1 MNSIYLSGDQ
11 FILVSCLVS
20 IGFTA
25 CLSSVLVTTRFY
37 RRLLRQGP
45 SGPRDVY
52 GFALSFGICLGLGV
66 GARVLIGYSS
76 ADLSLPGTL
85 LAGLVGGPLAGL
97 VVGALAG
104 GAAVCHGEW
113 LALPFALGCGAL
125 GGAIGRLP
133 GAAEQTWEYSPYPYM
148 NVVRMWRPRATQA
161 YVPAIVSLV
170 CLGLDVTRTLLTKE
184 FGAENLWSFQP
195 QRSYILAYVWLTTL
209 VTTGIPLKIWN
220 NTRLEMRLK
229 EQEGLAV
236 RARLDALT
244 QQINPHFLFNTL
256 NSISAATR
264 SDPTMARN
272 LIHKLSTIL
281 RRVLDKQKNFVP
293 LAEELEYIHS
303 YLDIEVAR
311 FGTEK
316 LRVVEE
322 IEPAALSA
330 LVPCMVLQ
338 PLVENAVLHAIAPSP
353 SGGTLFVR
361 AHCEQGE
368 VRIQIADDGRGFDPS
383 QLELDGDG
391 TQPLNGQRRRRHGIG
406 LANVHQRLRM
416 AYGRG
421 LEIDA
426 GRGRGS
432 RFEFRV
438 PFAPN
443 RDLMLDAQERAG

>member
-1 MNSIYLSGDQ
+1 MNQIYLSGDQ
-11 FILVSCLVS
+11 LILVSCLVS

-25 CLSSVLVTTRFY
+25 CLSSLLVTTRFY

-45 SGPRDVY
+45 SGRRDVL
-52 GFALSFGICLGLGV
+52 GFALSLGVCLGLGV
-66 GARVLIGYSS
+66 GARVLIGYQG
-76 ADLSLPGTL
+76 ADISLPGTL
-85 LAGLVGGPLAGL
+85 LAGLVSGPLAGL
-97 VVGALAG
+97 VAGTLAG

-113 LALPFALGCGAL
+113 LGLPFALVCGAV
-125 GGAIGRLP
+125 GGAISRLP

-148 NVVRMWRPRATQA
+148 NVVRMLRARGNQA
-161 YVPAIVSLV
+161 YVPAVISLT
-170 CLGLDVTRTLLTKE
+170 CLGLDVARTLMTQE
-184 FGAENLWSFQP
+184 FGRENLWSFQP
-195 QRSYILAYVWLTTL
+195 QRSYILVQVWLTTL
-209 VTTGIPLKIWN
+209 VTLGVPLKIWN

-272 LIHKLSTIL
+272 LIQKLSTIL

-293 LAEELEYIHS
+293 LSEELDYIHS

-311 FGTEK
+311 FGPEK
-316 LRVVEE
+316 LRIVED
-322 IEPAALSA
+322 IEPRALHA
-330 LVPCMVLQ
+330 MVPCMVLQ

-353 SGGTLFVR
+353 DGGALIVR
-361 AHCEQGE
+361 ARCDGGE
-368 VRIQIADDGRGFDPS
+368 VHIEIADDGCGFDPS
-383 QLELDGDG
+383 HLELEGEAG
-391 TQPLNGQRRRRHGIG
+391 VTSGGRRRRRGIG

-421 LEIDA
+421 LEIEA
-426 GRGRGS
+426 ARGRGT
-432 RFEFRV
+432 RIQFRV
-438 PFAPN
+438 PFAPS
-443 RDLMLDAQERAG
+443 RELLLEVQETAR

>member
-1 MNSIYLSGDQ
+1 MNPIYLTGDQ

-45 SGPRDVY
+45 SGRRDVLW
-52 GFALSFGICLGLGV
+52 FALSFGACLGLGV

-85 LAGLVGGPLAGL
+85 LAGLVGGPLGGL
-97 VVGALAG
+97 VVGTLAG

-113 LALPFALGCGAL
+113 LGMPFALLCGTL
-125 GGAIGRLP
+125 GGVISRLP

-148 NVVRMWRPRATQA
+148 NVVRMLRTRATEA
-161 YVPAIVSLV
+161 YVPAIISLA
-170 CLGLDVTRTLLTKE
+170 CLGLDVSRTLLTQE
-184 FGAENLWSFQP
+184 FGRGHIWSFQP
-195 QRSYILAYVWLTTL
+195 ERPYILVLVWLTTL
-209 VTTGIPLKIWN
+209 VVLGVPLKIWN

-264 SDPTMARN
+264 SDPTMARS
-272 LIHKLSTIL
+272 LIQKLSTIL

-311 FGTEK
+311 FGPDK
-316 LRVVEE
+316 LRIVED
-322 IEPAALSA
+322 IDQAAMQA
-330 LVPCMVLQ
+330 MVPCMVLQ
-338 PLVENAVLHAIAPSP
+338 PLVENAVLYAIAPSP
-353 SGGTLFVR
+353 TGGTLTVR
-361 AHCEQGE
+361 ALCDAGE
-368 VRIQIADDGRGFDPS
+368 VHILIADDGRGFDPS
-383 QLELDGDG
+383 QLELEGSG
-391 TQPLNGQRRRRHGIG
+391 GRPVIGSRRRRGIG

-421 LEIDA
+421 LQIDA
-426 GRGRGS
+426 GRGRGTRIQFS
-432 RFEFRV
+432 V
-438 PFAPN
+438 PFAPS
-443 RDLMLDAQERAG
+443 RELMLEAQEGIG